1 MSALLLLLNFI
12 VPFVMI
18 LVGDILK
25 KHPAADMKSNNGYN
39 TPTSRK
45 SQEHWDYAQRIAP
58 GNFIPFGKAL
68 GIIEIVLSVG
78 MFLLHIPLEVAI
90 SVGSCVGFGFLLL
103 VFFKTEYAGVGIGSE
118 NHLCGLLCGDF

>member
-58 GNFIPFGKAL
+58 GNFISFGKAL
-68 GIIEIVLSVG
+68 GIIEDESGSSAVG
-78 MFLLHIPLEVAI
+78 LE
-90 SVGSCVGFGFLLL
+90 
-103 VFFKTEYAGVGIGSE
+103 
-118 NHLCGLLCGDF
+118 CGQPTVP